1 MKNTL
6 LLLLMLS
13 ASSLAVAQTNET
25 PSTAWQMSGE
35 AASTKNS
42 DDAIVANIRS
52 GQTANEFARVA
63 GRSPIIWAR
72 YNPGNSIGIIV
83 VTRTFKRPDGSTDL
97 TLTPYR
103 PAYGQRFASGGAGK
117 TITYYGGVNPFG
129 AFDGGDDYF
138 RNINFSGF
146 LAATGLVMRNINSS
160 VGFVYHPA
168 LTPVGQGT
176 LSGQE
181 MQFNPSGSVTYSA
194 SGRWLMALAAE
205 TGDRRG
211 FVPAYRVSG
220 CNVAIDLR
228 NNCVVKGFASFVP
241 WNDGNLPATSFNL
254 GNRTNAGSIDT
265 SAMSSVF
272 AGIENF
278 VREGALWSA
287 SSWYAVG
294 NNASVTASLGIQ
306 TSSIQRRDLLV
317 DVAAAATGTLA
328 NTTTYGI
335 ATARTMN
342 AWDLSDAATAE
353 FIVKP
358 LTAPGGGLG
367 ATAAAANWQS
377 ERDQKP
383 VSDVLNKN
391 GTTPTHRTVFGAQPQ
406 Q

>member
-1 MKNTL
+1 MKIPLLISL
-6 LLLLMLS
+6 LLCAPAL
-13 ASSLAVAQTNET
+13 VYAQANTE

-42 DDAIVANIRS
+42 DDAIVANISS

-72 YNPGNSIGIIV
+72 YNPGNSIGIII
-83 VTRTFKRPDGSTDL
+83 VTRTFKRPDGSTDVS
-97 TLTPYR
+97 LTPYK
-103 PAYGQRFASGGAGK
+103 PSNGQRFASGGAGK
-117 TITYYGGVNPFG
+117 TITYYGGINPFG

-168 LTPVGQGT
+168 LTPLAQGA
-176 LSGQE
+176 LAGQE
-181 MQFNPSGSVTYSA
+181 TQFNASGTVAYSA

-211 FVPAYRVSG
+211 FVPAYRVTG

-278 VREGALWSA
+278 VREGAHWNS

-306 TSSIQRRDLLV
+306 TSSIQRRDQLR
-317 DVAAAATGTLA
+317 DVVAAATGTLA

-342 AWDLSDAATAE
+342 AWDLPDAATA
-353 FIVKP
+353 
-358 LTAPGGGLG
+358 
-367 ATAAAANWQS
+367 
-377 ERDQKP
+377 
-383 VSDVLNKN
+383 
-391 GTTPTHRTVFGAQPQ
+391 
-406 Q
+406 